1 MKIDLSGKIALVT
14 GGGRGIGRACCM
26 ALARAGASVAIN
38 YSRSAE
44 AAEEVWAEIEAA
56 GGQARTYLADV
67 SSFEDVTA
75 MFDQVKADF
84 GTIDILVNNAGVI
97 HDTLLLT
104 MKPTGWRKVLGVSLD
119 GAYHC
124 TKAAGEIMLRK
135 RSGKVISISSV
146 IGVLGGAG
154 QTNYA
159 SAKAGIIAFMRACA
173 AEMGKRGIQFNTIL
187 PGMIVT
193 DMSERVRE
201 KGGDAILQR
210 IPAGR
215 FGEPE
220 DVAKLVVFLASEESN
235 YINGQAI
242 AVDGGLLTG

>member
-14 GGGRGIGRACCM
+14 GGGRGIGRACCV
-26 ALARAGASVAIN
+26 ALAEAGASVAIN

-44 AAEEVWAEIEAA
+44 AAEEVRAEIEAA
-56 GGQARTYLADV
+56 GGRAIVYQADV
-67 SSFEDVTA
+67 SSFEAAAA
-75 MFDQVKADF
+75 MFEKVKADF
-84 GTIDILVNNAGVI
+84 GTLDVLVNNAGVI

-104 MKPTGWRKVLGVSLD
+104 MKPGGWRKVLGVSLD

-146 IGVLGGAG
+146 AGVAGGGG

-159 SAKAGIIAFMRACA
+159 SAKAGVIAFMRACA
-173 AEMGKRGIQFNTIL
+173 AEMGKRGIQFNAVL

-193 DMSERVRE
+193 DMSARARERAGE
-201 KGGDAILQR
+201 AILER

-215 FGEPE
+215 FGEPK
-220 DVAKLVVFLASEESN
+220 DVAGLVAFLASPQAD

>member
-14 GGGRGIGRACCM
+14 GGGRGIGRACCV
-26 ALARAGASVAIN
+26 ALAEAGASVAVN

-44 AAEEVWAEIEAA
+44 AAEEVKQEIESA
-56 GGQARTYLADV
+56 GGKALTYQADV
-67 SSFEDVTA
+67 SSYEEVTA
-75 MFDQVKADF
+75 MFDKVKEDF
-84 GTIDILVNNAGVI
+84 GTLDILVNNAGVI
-97 HDTLLLT
+97 QDGLLLT
-104 MKPTGWRKVLGVSLD
+104 MKPAGWRKVIGVSLD
-119 GAYHC
+119 GAFHC
-124 TKAAGEIMLRK
+124 TKAAGEIMFRK

-146 IGVLGGAG
+146 MGVSGGAG

-201 KGGDAILQR
+201 KGGDVILGR

-220 DVAKLVVFLASEESN
+220 DVARLVVFLASAQSD
-235 YINGQAI
+235 YITGQAI

>member
-14 GGGRGIGRACCM
+14 GGGRGIGRACCA
-26 ALARAGASVAIN
+26 ALAEAGASVAVN

-44 AAEEVWAEIEAA
+44 AAEEVKQEIESA
-56 GGQARTYLADV
+56 GGKALTYQADV
-67 SSFEDVTA
+67 SSFEEVTA
-75 MFDQVKADF
+75 MFDKVKKDF
-84 GTIDILVNNAGVI
+84 GTLDILVNNAGVI
-97 HDTLLLT
+97 QDGLLLT
-104 MKPTGWRKVLGVSLD
+104 MKPAGWRKVIGVSLD

-146 IGVLGGAG
+146 MGVSGGAG

-201 KGGDAILQR
+201 KGGDVILGR

-220 DVAKLVVFLASEESN
+220 DVARLVVFLASAQSD
-235 YINGQAI
+235 YITGQAI

>member
-14 GGGRGIGRACCM
+14 GGGRGIGRACCV
-26 ALARAGASVAIN
+26 ALAEAGASVAIN

-44 AAEEVWAEIEAA
+44 AAEEVRAEIEAA
-56 GGQARTYLADV
+56 GGRAIVYQADV
-67 SSFEDVTA
+67 SSFEAAAA
-75 MFDQVKADF
+75 MFEKVKADF
-84 GTIDILVNNAGVI
+84 GTLDVLVNNAGVI

-104 MKPTGWRKVLGVSLD
+104 MKPEGWRKVLGVSLD

-146 IGVLGGAG
+146 AGVAGGGG

-159 SAKAGIIAFMRACA
+159 SAKAGVIAFMRACA
-173 AEMGKRGIQFNTIL
+173 AEMGKRGIQFNAVL

-193 DMSERVRE
+193 DMSARARERAGE
-201 KGGDAILQR
+201 AILER

-215 FGEPE
+215 FGEPK
-220 DVAKLVVFLASEESN
+220 DVAGLVAFLASPQAD